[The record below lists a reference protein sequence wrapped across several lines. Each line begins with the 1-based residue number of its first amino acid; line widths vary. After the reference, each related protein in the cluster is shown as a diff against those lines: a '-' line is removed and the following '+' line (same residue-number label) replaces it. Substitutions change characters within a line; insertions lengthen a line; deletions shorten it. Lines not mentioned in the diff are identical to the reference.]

1 MWIKHF
7 LFRDIR
13 SFNFLF
19 VLFLNLIIIIII
31 KVLLEIPPFVKDPKV
46 NKEFNIIE
54 KRIIE
59 CNENRGCRVFFDRKI
74 EENRNIY
81 NMF

>member
-1 MWIKHF
+1 M
-7 LFRDIR
+7 
-13 SFNFLF
+13 
-19 VLFLNLIIIIII
+19 
-31 KVLLEIPPFVKDPKV
+31 LLEIPPFVKDPLSFGD
-46 NKEFNIIE
+46 FNIIE

-59 CNENRGCRVFFDRKI
+59 SNDYSSCFVFLDRKI